1 MQQILSTKGA
11 MKILSDLILCILLK
25 KSPKFAKKFETD
37 CLCGPTAPSQ
47 KMI

>member
-11 MKILSDLILCILLK
+11 MKIMSDLILCIPIK

-37 CLCGPTAPSQ
+37 CLCDPQLPH
-47 KMI
+47 KR

>member
-25 KSPKFAKKFETD
+25 N
-37 CLCGPTAPSQ
+37 LLNLQ
-47 KMI
+47 KNSKQIACVDPQLPHKR